1 MGLLPMMEK
10 GARIACHADWPLFYM
25 NDFSRL
31 GVVVGQLGQAVSVL
45 QQGGFRLLD
54 TVQGVS
60 VVTGNSEQVSQVLQ
74 ALASHQIEFELA
86 DLVSCAYQG

>member
-31 GVVVGQLGQAVSVL
+31 GVVVGQLSQAVSVL

-74 ALASHQIEFELA
+74 ALTSHQIEFELA

>member
-10 GARIACHADWPLFYM
+10 GVRIACHADWPLFYM

-31 GVVVGQLGQAVSVL
+31 GVVVGQLSQAVSVL

-74 ALASHQIEFELA
+74 ALTSHQIEFELA

>member
-10 GARIACHADWPLFYM
+10 GVRVACHADWPLFYM

-31 GVVVGQLGQAVSVL
+31 GVMVGQLNQAVAVL
-45 QQGGFRLLD
+45 KESGFRLLD

-60 VVTGNSEQVSQVLQ
+60 VVTENSEQISLVLQVL
-74 ALASHQIEFELA
+74 ASRQVEFELA
-86 DLVSCAYQG
+86 DLVGCAYQG